1 MQRIFAFF
9 LTYNSFVAFLF
20 FEILALSFYFS
31 NNIDENKMLFLSSAS
46 TAVGSVYNTSAKFKR
61 YWQLSAVNDSLA
73 RENAELKMR
82 LPNSMF
88 SSLVEQSSFVDSTLE
103 LQFQYIS
110 ADIVNNSVNKSYNYI
125 TINTG
130 TKQGVHPNMGVVNAT
145 GKGLLGVVKACGKHY
160 SLVASLL
167 NKDIRISARIKRTDY
182 FGMLQWNGEDISKMN
197 LESIPKHADITKGDT
212 VITSGYSSIF
222 PKNLLIGKVD
232 TFYKPPGS
240 NFYSIE
246 ISLFNDISKIQYVNV
261 INNLLR
267 EEQTSLELKI
277 KTNND

>member
-1 MQRIFAFF
+1 
-9 LTYNSFVAFLF
+9 
-20 FEILALSFYFS
+20 
-31 NNIDENKMLFLSSAS
+31 MLFLSSAS
-46 TAVGSVYNTSAKFKR
+46 TAVGSVYNTSVKFKR

-145 GKGLLGVVKACGKHY
+145 GKGLLGVVKACSKHY
-160 SLVASLL
+160 ALVASLL
-167 NKDIRISARIKRTDY
+167 NKDIRISARIKRTNY

-212 VITSGYSSIF
+212 VVTSGYSSIF
-222 PKNLLIGKVD
+222 PQNLIIGKVD

-240 NFYSIE
+240 NFYSIQ

-267 EEQTSLELKI
+267 DEQTNLELKI
-277 KTNND
+277 KNNND

>member
-46 TAVGSVYNTSAKFKR
+46 TAVGSVYNTSVKFKR

-88 SSLVEQSSFVDSTLE
+88 SSMVKQSSFVDSTLE
-103 LQFQYIS
+103 LQFKYIS
-110 ADIVNNSVNKSYNYI
+110 ADIVNNSVNKYYNYI

-145 GKGLLGVVKACGKHY
+145 GKGLLGVVKACSKHY

-167 NKDIRISARIKRTDY
+167 NKDIRISARIKRTNH
-182 FGMLQWNGEDISKMN
+182 FGMLQWNGENISKMN

-212 VITSGYSSIF
+212 VVTSGYSSIF
-222 PKNLLIGKVD
+222 PQNLLIGKVD
-232 TFYKPPGS
+232 TFYKPLGS
-240 NFYSIE
+240 NFYSIQ
-246 ISLFNDISKIQYVNV
+246 ISLFNDLSKIQYVNV
-261 INNLLR
+261 IHNLLR
-267 EEQTSLELKI
+267 DEQTNLELKI
-277 KTNND
+277 KNNND